1 MSALYKDQAWL
12 TEQYVTLKKTSQEIA
27 ELCDEAA
34 NAYEVE
40 FYLEIY
46 GLLD

>member
-1 MSALYKDQAWL
+1 MSAMYKDKDWL
-12 TEQYVTLKKTSQEIA
+12 TEQYVDLKKTSQEIA
-27 ELCDEAA
+27 ELCDEAS